1 MKKPTSLQLTTDY
14 HIALLWLMGELGSGR
29 AADVCAEFERRL
41 GDLISPEHYLDH
53 NDRVK
58 KWENTVHWSRLAL
71 VGVRLMGSGGRG
83 VWTITEAG
91 RAWLQNH
98 PDGAKDELLPLISR
112 AQRQRSPGTA
122 NTPRPAELQKRNSAT
137 ESRQYS
143 PQSRSNVATYAV
155 LDRIVNQ
162 IDLFLQGR
170 IARPSDD
177 VLCDWVQ
184 LCYTFELYTEGQKL
198 FEYIDRSAVDP
209 WPYQRAKRL
218 AQVCRMHVDNQ

>member
-1 MKKPTSLQLTTDY
+1 MKKPTSLKLTTDY

-41 GDLISPEHYLDH
+41 GDIIPPEHYLDH
-53 NDRVK
+53 NDHVK

-71 VGVRLMGSGGRG
+71 VNVRLMGSGGHG
-83 VWTITEAG
+83 VWTITDAG
-91 RAWLQNH
+91 REWLQNH

-112 AQRQRSPGTA
+112 AQRQRSPETA
-122 NTPRPAELQKRNSAT
+122 TIPRLAERQKRNSAT
-137 ESRQYS
+137 ASRQS
-143 PQSRSNVATYAV
+143 NLQNRNNVAAYAA

-162 IDLFLQGR
+162 IDLFLQAR
-170 IARPSDD
+170 ISRPSDD

-184 LCYTFELYTEGQKL
+184 LCYTLELYTEGQRL

-218 AQVCRMHVDNQ
+218 AQVCRMHIEN